1 MKKKQFI
8 KLLTTMSLTAL
19 ILGVA
24 ACGKAEEPVSS
35 ASETNESQQES
46 GAEQQEAGSE
56 QQEAAAEQ
64 KGIIA
69 VEQPEEKE
77 DASTPQIS
85 KEEATEKLIDK
96 LAADAKV
103 NREEIRYYLVDDLNF
118 DGKYE
123 GFMFIGGEA
132 DPDWGSAD
140 GDIWFVNENGSEK
153 IHDNFSFI
161 VNDDGNIFSIIEGAD
176 KNFVAFNDMYATSA
190 VTNLYYMDG
199 ETCKESVVSKIGG
212 AGVDHNT
219 GDLLITLS
227 AYDCFCDYAK
237 GSDTPDWTGHSW
249 KPYYFYYSRNTGDF
263 EEYGA
268 KEISAA
274 EFKKITGV
282 DLAQILDSKGY
293 SATNVI
299 QRDNGIINVNYT
311 KTTNNEDG
319 SKSIQYMNATYDTR
333 RSDYI
338 NAWGDKE
345 TGFFESD
352 FGGYYDVQLFLSGTD
367 TSALPSSGA
376 DVYGVFVMSTKDRKQ
391 CVQVEMK
398 LEDAGFNDDI
408 MLYTPD
414 FSGLNPEPYYV
425 VSAGL
430 FEAEDDAN
438 SRLREVQAAGFK
450 DAYVKLAGKYIG
462 NRYNYT
468 MFDAGNIEILKDCV
482 ILHDVEVTIPYWIES
497 SGSSTMDL
505 YVYES
510 AKFADDAD
518 IETFSNYE
526 KGDTPYKW
534 IVKNYNIL
542 KSDTEAYMANG
553 PALSGVFNV
562 AIDGDEIT
570 EYYGSFW
577 WD

>member
-1 MKKKQFI
+1 
-8 KLLTTMSLTAL
+8 
-19 ILGVA
+19 
-24 ACGKAEEPVSS
+24 
-35 ASETNESQQES
+35 
-46 GAEQQEAGSE
+46 
-56 QQEAAAEQ
+56 
-64 KGIIA
+64 
-69 VEQPEEKE
+69 
-77 DASTPQIS
+77 
-85 KEEATEKLIDK
+85 
-96 LAADAKV
+96 
-103 NREEIRYYLVDDLNF
+103 
-118 DGKYE
+118 
-123 GFMFIGGEA
+123 
-132 DPDWGSAD
+132 
-140 GDIWFVNENGSEK
+140 
-153 IHDNFSFI
+153 
-161 VNDDGNIFSIIEGAD
+161 
-176 KNFVAFNDMYATSA
+176 
-190 VTNLYYMDG
+190 
-199 ETCKESVVSKIGG
+199 
-212 AGVDHNT
+212 
-219 GDLLITLS
+219 
-227 AYDCFCDYAK
+227 
-237 GSDTPDWTGHSW
+237 
-249 KPYYFYYSRNTGDF
+249 
-263 EEYGA
+263 
-268 KEISAA
+268 
-274 EFKKITGV
+274 
-282 DLAQILDSKGY
+282 
-293 SATNVI
+293 
-299 QRDNGIINVNYT
+299 
-311 KTTNNEDG
+311 
-319 SKSIQYMNATYDTR
+319 
-333 RSDYI
+333 
-338 NAWGDKE
+338 
-345 TGFFESD
+345 
-352 FGGYYDVQLFLSGTD
+352 
-367 TSALPSSGA
+367 
-376 DVYGVFVMSTKDRKQ
+376 MSTKDRKQ

-468 MFDAGNIEILKDCV
+468 MFDADNIEILKDCV

-534 IVKNYNIL
+534 IVKNYNLL
-542 KSDTEAYMANG
+542 KSDTDAYMAYG